1 MAQAVPVRF
10 WPSAPFL
17 CPSKLKNRLM
27 INHDNGAKLSLI
39 PIRRQKRTSQ
49 RVNYYQTECLDC
61 ELILS
66 IRWEREYVG
75 NQPPK
80 SLQIKTK
87 LKICPFC
94 ESSHLK
100 ISPISESEYRNIS
113 QQWSVVD
120 NVKKPHGDLD
130 DWLSW
135 LR

>member
-1 MAQAVPVRF
+1 
-10 WPSAPFL
+10 
-17 CPSKLKNRLM
+17 M
-27 INHDNGAKLSLI
+27 ISHDNSTKLSLI
-39 PIRRQKRTSQ
+39 PIRRHKKIRQ

-66 IRWEREYVG
+66 IRWEREYIG
-75 NQPPK
+75 ILPLKLP
-80 SLQIKTK
+80 QIKTK
-87 LKICPFC
+87 LKVCPFC
-94 ESSHLK
+94 ESSHIK

-120 NVKKPHGDLD
+120 SVEKLRDDLD